1 MSRTLSVHIVDSTLR
16 EGEQF
21 AAADFT
27 SEDRLRIARA
37 LDEFGVDYI
46 EMTSPAASPQSARDL
61 RAVVGLGLRARILTH
76 TRCHLDDAR
85 LAVESGVHG
94 VNLLFGTSELLR
106 SHSHG
111 RSIETIL
118 EEAATVI
125 HYLQGCG
132 VEIRFS
138 CEDAFR
144 TPLEDLLT
152 IYCAVDALGID
163 RIGIADTVGIA
174 TPREVTALIGAVRE
188 AVNCDIEFHGHNDS
202 GCAVAT
208 AFAALEAGATH
219 IDTTILG
226 IGERNGI
233 TALSGLIA
241 RLYLTDPALVE
252 RYNLS
257 RLTSLDELVS
267 EIIGLPV
274 PFNSC
279 ITSATAFT
287 HKAGLHTN
295 AVLREPRTY
304 EALDPSAFG
313 RERNVL
319 VGHRLTGRHALAHRA
334 TALGVQLTEDALRRV
349 TALVKALAD
358 HAPLSE
364 TQVDALLVEHSG
376 PLALSAQ
383 GGVA

>member
-27 SEDRLRIARA
+27 SVDRLRIARA

-76 TRCHLDDAR
+76 TRCAIEDAR
-85 LAVESGVHG
+85 LAVECGVHG

-106 SHSHG
+106 RHSHG
-111 RSIETIL
+111 RSLDTIL

-125 HYLQGCG
+125 RYLQGCG

-144 TPLEDLLT
+144 TPIEDLLT
-152 IYCAVDALGID
+152 IYRAVDALGID

-188 AVNCDIEFHGHNDS
+188 AVACDIEFHGHNDS
-202 GCAVAT
+202 GCAVAN

-219 IDTTILG
+219 IDTTVLG

-267 EIIGLPV
+267 EIISLPV

-304 EALDPSAFG
+304 EALDPRAFG
-313 RERNVL
+313 RERSVL

-349 TALVKALAD
+349 TSLVKALAD

-376 PLALSAQ
+376 SLALSAQ